1 MKSRHCCSTNILLFS
16 GSQVVGTGW
25 PSEEI
30 YTACQTGLL
39 FCVISGVR
47 ALVIDR
53 AMWRNIEAG
62 EERVPYV
69 LVMSHC
75 LMMSVMGIGMA
86 NGSTHARDLLVL
98 IFFFQIF

>member
-1 MKSRHCCSTNILLFS
+1 MKIIHVN
-16 GSQVVGTGW
+16 
-25 PSEEI
+25 
-30 YTACQTGLL
+30 
-39 FCVISGVR
+39 
-47 ALVIDR
+47 R